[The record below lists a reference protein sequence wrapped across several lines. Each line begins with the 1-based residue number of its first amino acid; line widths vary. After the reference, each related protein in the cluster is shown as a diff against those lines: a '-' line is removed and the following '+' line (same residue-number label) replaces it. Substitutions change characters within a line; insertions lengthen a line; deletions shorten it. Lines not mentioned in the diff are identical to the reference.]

1 MTSAKL
7 LIPIVLFASA
17 SPLCAWY
24 KAKEIQIKPAK
35 KYTIHQAFQNL
46 VIAAYPLETEK
57 KTLEIFDTKKLHESN
72 YMPVLIV
79 IENNND
85 FAISLNESDILLLD
99 AEGEQESRIPF
110 VNILLQ
116 ISRKKSKN
124 PYPDPS
130 DLSNIKDQKM
140 LADFERKAF
149 GEKMIAPHDKDYG
162 VVFYRLPVNG
172 NLEGFRLY
180 LPEISNVGND
190 EPLMFFEFELDG
202 AER

>member
-1 MTSAKL
+1 MSRAQL

-24 KAKEIQIKPAK
+24 KAKDIQIKPAK
-35 KYTIHQAFQNL
+35 EYAAHQAFQNL
-46 VIAAYPLETEK
+46 VIAALPCETEK
-57 KTLEIFDTKKLHESN
+57 KTLEIFDTKKLHQSN

-85 FAISLNESDILLLD
+85 FAIGLDESDVLLLD
-99 AEGEQESRIPF
+99 AEGGQESPIPF
-110 VNILLQ
+110 IKILLQ
-116 ISRKKSKN
+116 ISRKKSKT

-130 DLSNIKDQKM
+130 GRIKDKKM

-180 LPEISNVGND
+180 LPEIFNVGND
-190 EPLMFFEFELDG
+190 EQLMFFEFELDG